1 MCGIA
6 GYINQIKNYDKN
18 QNINLLKKFCKL
30 LNHRGPDSNGI
41 WFDTNNRIFFSH
53 TRLSIND
60 LSINGS
66 QPMISSSQEQV
77 IIFNGEIYNHLL
89 IREKILRNFNIDW
102 KSNSDTE
109 TLLQTINFLGI
120 EESLKIFEGMFS
132 FCLFDKKNKKIFLA
146 RDKFGEKPLYYG
158 VIDNNFVFG
167 SELKIFNN
175 FPNFKKKISKR
186 ALETFLK
193 YSYVPEPLSI
203 YENIFKLNAGE
214 ILELELNKINFES
227 PKYFENLKR
236 SKWYNSEVCDANDI
250 NNKNSLN
257 DLDEILNESVR
268 ESLTSDVEVGSF
280 LSGGI
285 DSSLISSIAQKQS
298 RKKIKTFSICFDDE
312 EYNEQAYSKLV
323 SKHIQSDHK
332 EFIVTSNEMFEYYEK
347 ISDIYD
353 EPFADSSQIPTSILS
368 KFASQ
373 NVKVCL
379 TGDGA
384 DELFGG
390 YNRYIFINKVNS
402 MTKYLPN
409 TLKKGLSNFILNLD
423 HEKMFFIG
431 KLLNQFIFPKK
442 FAQLDD
448 KIQKLGIILKD
459 TSNPFN
465 MYLKLIEVMSNNRE
479 PVYNNL
485 DANNE
490 FLIKKYQ
497 NFENTNNFNPIEM
510 MMKMDQNIYLTG
522 DILHK
527 VDRASMFYSLET
539 RVPFLNSKVVN
550 FSSNLAFNLKI
561 NNGNGKYILKE
572 IAKKYLPKKIIN
584 RNKMGFS
591 VPLKNW
597 ILKNSDEFNYKIDNK
612 REVFENLGFNYNSIK
627 KHLEEHKAK
636 KKNWS
641 HIIWNLIIFERW
653 VDKYIT

>member
-1 MCGIA
+1 M
-6 GYINQIKNYDKN
+6 
-18 QNINLLKKFCKL
+18 
-30 LNHRGPDSNGI
+30 
-41 WFDTNNRIFFSH
+41 
-53 TRLSIND
+53 
-60 LSINGS
+60 
-66 QPMISSSQEQV
+66 
-77 IIFNGEIYNHLL
+77 
-89 IREKILRNFNIDW
+89 
-102 KSNSDTE
+102 
-109 TLLQTINFLGI
+109 
-120 EESLKIFEGMFS
+120 
-132 FCLFDKKNKKIFLA
+132 
-146 RDKFGEKPLYYG
+146 
-158 VIDNNFVFG
+158 
-167 SELKIFNN
+167 
-175 FPNFKKKISKR
+175 
-186 ALETFLK
+186 
-193 YSYVPEPLSI
+193 PEPLSI